1 MSAAVLRPG
10 LTGRVLRRLCQAS
23 AVIGGLLLIAIAFV
37 TLASVAGRVFW
48 SSPILGDVEL
58 VQLAC
63 AIGLA
68 CFLPYTQWQ
77 GTNIMVDFFTARAS
91 APNKRRLDALGS
103 LLLAAMTGLI
113 GWRTAAGAMAAHEY
127 GETSMLMSIPI
138 WIPYA
143 LMVPGLL
150 LTAVVSLYIA
160 WCTLRFSTMT
170 QPSRGDPR
178 E

>member
-1 MSAAVLRPG
+1 MSATIVRPG
-10 LTGRVLRRLCQAS
+10 VTGRVLRSLCQFS
-23 AVIGGLLLIAIAFV
+23 AVVGGLLLIAIALT
-37 TLASVAGRVFW
+37 TLASVAGRVLW

-77 GTNIMVDFFTARAS
+77 GTNIMVDFFTTRAS
-91 APNKRRLDALGS
+91 AGIKRRLDALGA
-103 LLLAAMTGLI
+103 LLLAAMTALV
-113 GWRTAAGAMAAHEY
+113 GWRTAVGSMAAYENQ
-127 GETSMLMSIPI
+127 ETSMLMAIPI

-143 LMVPGLL
+143 MMVPALL
-150 LTAVVSLYIA
+150 LTAIVSVYVA
-160 WCTLRFSTMT
+160 WRTLVS
-170 QPSRGDPR
+170 GDPR

>member
-1 MSAAVLRPG
+1 MSATVVRPG
-10 LTGRVLRRLCQAS
+10 PIGRVLRMLCQICALT
-23 AVIGGLLLIAIAFV
+23 GGLLLIGIALM

-48 SSPILGDVEL
+48 SSPILGDVEV

-63 AIGLA
+63 AVGLA

-77 GTNIMVDFFTARAS
+77 GTNIMVDFFTLRAS
-91 APNKRRLDALGS
+91 AHNKRRLDAFGA
-103 LLLAAMTGLI
+103 LLLALVTTLV
-113 GWRTAAGAMAAHEY
+113 GWRTAVGSMAAYEY
-127 GETSMLMSIPI
+127 QETSMLMAIPI

-150 LTAVVSLYIA
+150 LTAVVSVYVA
-160 WCTLRFSTMT
+160 WRTLMS
-170 QPSRGDPR
+170 GDPR

>member
-1 MSAAVLRPG
+1 VSATIVRAG
-10 LTGRVLRRLCQAS
+10 TTGRVLRMLCQICAMT
-23 AVIGGLLLIAIAFV
+23 GGLLLIGIALM

-48 SSPILGDVEL
+48 SSPILGDVEV

-63 AIGLA
+63 AVGLA

-77 GTNIMVDFFTARAS
+77 GTNIMVDFFTTRAS
-91 APNKRRLDALGS
+91 AHNKRRLDAFGA
-103 LLLAAMTGLI
+103 LLLALVAALV
-113 GWRTAAGAMAAHEY
+113 GWRTAVGSMAAYEY
-127 GETSMLMSIPI
+127 QETSMLMAIPI

-150 LTAVVSLYIA
+150 LTAVVSVYVA
-160 WCTLRFSTMT
+160 WRTLVS
-170 QPSRGDPR
+170 GDPR